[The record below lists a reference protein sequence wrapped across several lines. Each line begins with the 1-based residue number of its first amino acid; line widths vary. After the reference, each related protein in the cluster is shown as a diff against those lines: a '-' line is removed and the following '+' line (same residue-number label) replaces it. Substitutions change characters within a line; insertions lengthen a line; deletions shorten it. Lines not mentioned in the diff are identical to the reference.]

1 MGILSR
7 FRSVVRENDFIEVG
21 QCQDGTTSWFSKA
34 SANMRLCVD
43 GVTNSATVFWASS
56 RGQLAS
62 KTFRTVTSLKTGLRS
77 RLSNVLRLAL
87 RKMTDVL
94 PADEGANP
102 IRREG
107 AGFTTLAGNQQAR
120 SNVIFSV

>member
-1 MGILSR
+1 
-7 FRSVVRENDFIEVG
+7 
-21 QCQDGTTSWFSKA
+21 
-34 SANMRLCVD
+34 
-43 GVTNSATVFWASS
+43 
-56 RGQLAS
+56 
-62 KTFRTVTSLKTGLRS
+62 LRS

-120 SNVIFSV
+120 SNVIFSA